1 MPDINLYDKKMI
13 KRFKIDIKKILM
25 SLLTS
30 KESESRTGG
39 LNILGAICGMSQN
52 FELLTTESVRE
63 NIYFF
68 RRNSNSISIAIWET
82 VYML

>member
-1 MPDINLYDKKMI
+1 MSTIIKIWPSIKKLIFSTWSNIRNVVYAIICNWMMPDINLYDKKMI

-39 LNILGAICGMSQN
+39 LNILGAICGMS
-52 FELLTTESVRE
+52 
-63 NIYFF
+63 
-68 RRNSNSISIAIWET
+68 
-82 VYML
+82 